1 MRRDSP
7 GSSTCS
13 VKQKH
18 SVLMKYDEASVGATL
33 GTALPTIA
41 CGALFL
47 ASNQASVIAPGCTFT
62 VTVSGAKFHASA
74 LLTVPTNCTVTQ
86 REVSTLMSATTSPPL
101 GAFSILFLN
110 TCVQMMRYIG
120 TQAKPN

>member
-7 GSSTCS
+7 ASSTCS

-18 SVLMKYDEASVGATL
+18 SVLTKYEDARLGATL

-41 CGALFL
+41 FGALL
-47 ASNQASVIAPGCTFT
+47 VASNHASVSWPGCTLT
-62 VTVSGAKFHASA
+62 VTASGAKFHASA
-74 LLTVPTNCTVTQ
+74 LFTVPTNCTVTQ
-86 REVSTLMSATTSPPL
+86 RDSSIAADAIFAALP

-110 TCVQMMRYIG
+110 RCVQAMR
-120 TQAKPN
+120 